1 MPSKNTAAKIVLAIL
16 LLTSFV
22 QYSNAQARARVE
34 CQIES
39 CYIHVFS
46 KILYDPLEI
55 VVRPRATITWIVH
68 FTEPFTVTSGMGPN
82 DRNSGKF
89 FDSGQIRL
97 PFNSTYSV
105 RFSEVGEFPWYSKFS
120 PDLVGKVIVK
130 GTPIPVQEQVRVE
143 PQKPAEQVKDVKQET
158 KLGSI
163 SLTKVNSYIIEYSL
177 DPKSSPVAITADEQG
192 NIWFAQWNATKI
204 AVLYPNNGTSKEYKI
219 PSNNNSLEIWSMV
232 FDAKGSLWFTE
243 FLENSIWR
251 FSPSNATFQRYSI
264 PTKNAGPIQLAIDG
278 KGTIWFTEIQANK
291 IAKISTDKLAVGTSK
306 GIEEYQIG
314 AAYTGPAGLAIAKDG
329 KIWVTEA
336 FSRRIARFDPITLA
350 LKEFEIDV
358 PLASPLGIA
367 IDQNEILWIAD
378 HGSNR
383 IIKFDPSTNASKDYS
398 TSQAVGF
405 PASLPYWIIIDK
417 QSNIWFNEHAG
428 GRIAKFSPSTETLV
442 EYVVPNGVRA
452 GILQFTFDKTGNVWF
467 SESSTGKIAMIDGS
481 LKPWFEVTVGNSTVK
496 SEGLTANI
504 TVTVS
509 STNPKQRELDFG
521 IMSASSITGRSENM
535 LTFIQTKDTPR
546 DGVLSE
552 SLLGIRPGPFLS
564 DGKYGITIS
573 VKDVEI
579 ISSATFVFEFLTPE
593 AKRIKGEELPVL
605 NQLPNAS
612 ISNPKEEL
620 HSPQAD
626 PEPAKGFDPI
636 WLIVPVI
643 LVVGIGLFFF
653 VKSRNKNS

>member
-1 MPSKNTAAKIVLAIL
+1 
-16 LLTSFV
+16 
-22 QYSNAQARARVE
+22 
-34 CQIES
+34 
-39 CYIHVFS
+39 
-46 KILYDPLEI
+46 
-55 VVRPRATITWIVH
+55 
-68 FTEPFTVTSGMGPN
+68 
-82 DRNSGKF
+82 
-89 FDSGQIRL
+89 
-97 PFNSTYSV
+97 V

-120 PDLVGKVIVK
+120 PNLIGKVIVR
-130 GTPIPVQEQVRVE
+130 GTPFPIQDQVKVE
-143 PQKPAEQVKDVKQET
+143 PQKPAEPAIDVGAESKPT
-158 KLGSI
+158 SI
-163 SLTKVNSYIIEYSL
+163 TPTKVNSYIAEYSI

-192 NIWFAQWNATKI
+192 NIWFAQWNTTKI
-204 AVLYPNNGTSKEYKI
+204 AVLYPNNSTLKEYKI
-219 PSNNNSLEIWSMV
+219 PSNNSTLEIWSIV

-251 FSPSNATFQRYSI
+251 FSPNNASFQRYSI
-264 PTKNAGPIQLAIDG
+264 PTKDAGPIQLAIDG
-278 KGTIWFTEIQANK
+278 MGAIWFTEIQANK
-291 IAKISTDKLAVGTSK
+291 IAKISADKLAAGTSK

-314 AAYTGPAGLAIAKDG
+314 PAYTGPAGLAIAKDG
-329 KIWVTEA
+329 KIWITEA
-336 FSRRIARFDPITLA
+336 FSRRIARFDPITLS
-350 LKEFEIDV
+350 LKEFETNV

-405 PASLPYWIIIDK
+405 PASLPYWITIDK
-417 QSNIWFNEHAG
+417 QSNIWFNEHSG

-442 EYVVPNGVRA
+442 EYVVPNGARA
-452 GILQFTFDKTGNVWF
+452 GILHFTLDKSGNAWF

-481 LKPWFEVTVGNSTVK
+481 LKPWFEVAVGSGTVK

-509 STNPKQRELDFG
+509 STNPKDRELDFG
-521 IMSASSITGRSENM
+521 IMSAASITGRAENI
-535 LTFIQTKDTPR
+535 LTFLQTKDKPR

-573 VKDVEI
+573 LRDVEI
-579 ISSATFVFEFLTPE
+579 ISSATFVFEFSRPE
-593 AKRIKGEELPVL
+593 DKQIKGEELPVL

-612 ISNPKEEL
+612 IPNPKEEL
-620 HSPQAD
+620 RSPQAD

-636 WLIVPVI
+636 WLMVPVI
-643 LVVGIGLFFF
+643 LVVGAGLFFF
-653 VKSRNKNS
+653 IRSRNKNH